1 MKRRL
6 ILSLFLT
13 ASFAALHAQR
23 YLSHQQTGNSV
34 SVKNEAGT
42 IVLVPYNDY
51 IIKVFQQPDSLSAG
65 ERQSVSVV
73 AQPTSSFT
81 VDETSD
87 ALLLKTRCTTVTL
100 SKADC
105 TLSFADAQGQ
115 VRLKERKAL
124 DNSGEEKTASFAPMG
139 DVAFYGGG
147 YNGVSANIDGMELSM
162 NNQPQYGW
170 EMGRKGSLN
179 LNIPFIVST
188 NGYGILF
195 DNQYMGSVIRPSSSE
210 GTTYRS
216 KSPSPFAYY
225 YVGGDGTMASVM
237 SNYTHLTGRQDL
249 PAYWALGYVTSKY
262 GYFSREETE
271 KVVSD
276 IQGIQFPIDGVV
288 LDLYWQVDT
297 TSQMGNLQWFLPR
310 WPEPEKMTAGLLE
323 KGVHTV
329 VISEPYVTSRSD
341 NYTLLKEKCWL
352 ADDSVEQMAWLEADP
367 VGMIDITNPD
377 AAAWMWGYYRK
388 AARQG
393 VTGWWL
399 DLGEPEKDDSTT
411 CYRLGSREEVHNEYA
426 NRWMEML
433 YSGTRREFPQFRPVL
448 MTRSGTAGM
457 QRYGVMPWTGDIARS
472 WAGLHAQIPAMLN
485 TGMSGVA
492 YMGSD
497 VGGFASDGNAHPE
510 LYLRWVEQA
519 VFGAMLR
526 THSAVL
532 PEPYHPCYDGVRDDV
547 RSFVNLHY
555 KYLPYTYTLSYE
567 NATAGLPPARPLSFY
582 QATASTANVTDEYLY
597 GRDILVAPVV
607 TEGTTRDIIFPA
619 GRWIDMNNLST
630 VYDGGT
636 TASYTAPLNVLPH
649 FGRLGSFITRYKQD
663 TFTNT
668 RDIDKTSYSV
678 LYLIDKTEQ
687 MSPVEGYIFDD
698 NHISPTSLADG
709 AWRITRMR
717 GVQEEMRHVITLT
730 DEGKGYNTMAQVR
743 HFSFV
748 VPQWKMPVKK
758 VSSMQRGMK
767 KAKKMLKAKTPDD
780 FEHTDSDAWF
790 YDEATAT
797 LHISA
802 TMQSEETKIVIE

>member
-1 MKRRL
+1 MRR
-6 ILSLFLT
+6 
-13 ASFAALHAQR
+13 
-23 YLSHQQTGNSV
+23 
-34 SVKNEAGT
+34 
-42 IVLVPYNDY
+42 
-51 IIKVFQQPDSLSAG
+51 
-65 ERQSVSVV
+65 
-73 AQPTSSFT
+73 
-81 VDETSD
+81 
-87 ALLLKTRCTTVTL
+87 
-100 SKADC
+100 
-105 TLSFADAQGQ
+105 
-115 VRLKERKAL
+115 
-124 DNSGEEKTASFAPMG
+124 
-139 DVAFYGGG
+139 
-147 YNGVSANIDGMELSM
+147 
-162 NNQPQYGW
+162 
-170 EMGRKGSLN
+170 
-179 LNIPFIVST
+179 
-188 NGYGILF
+188 
-195 DNQYMGSVIRPSSSE
+195 
-210 GTTYRS
+210 
-216 KSPSPFAYY
+216 
-225 YVGGDGTMASVM
+225 
-237 SNYTHLTGRQDL
+237 
-249 PAYWALGYVTSKY
+249 
-262 GYFSREETE
+262 
-271 KVVSD
+271 
-276 IQGIQFPIDGVV
+276 
-288 LDLYWQVDT
+288 
-297 TSQMGNLQWFLPR
+297 
-310 WPEPEKMTAGLLE
+310 
-323 KGVHTV
+323 
-329 VISEPYVTSRSD
+329 
-341 NYTLLKEKCWL
+341 
-352 ADDSVEQMAWLEADP
+352 
-367 VGMIDITNPD
+367 
-377 AAAWMWGYYRK
+377 
-388 AARQG
+388 
-393 VTGWWL
+393 
-399 DLGEPEKDDSTT
+399 
-411 CYRLGSREEVHNEYA
+411 
-426 NRWMEML
+426 
-433 YSGTRREFPQFRPVL
+433 
-448 MTRSGTAGM
+448 
-457 QRYGVMPWTGDIARS
+457 
-472 WAGLHAQIPAMLN
+472 
-485 TGMSGVA
+485 
-492 YMGSD
+492 
-497 VGGFASDGNAHPE
+497 
-510 LYLRWVEQA
+510 
-519 VFGAMLR
+519 
-526 THSAVL
+526 
-532 PEPYHPCYDGVRDDV
+532 
-547 RSFVNLHY
+547 FVNLHY